1 MENTEQIM
9 EEAVKKAELSKEELQ
24 ERREKI
30 TDYYK
35 DHIPHL
41 EVQLKYESLLTEI
54 EENRAKR
61 AQAQKFLAQI
71 MAPEENNNN
80 V

>member
-1 MENTEQIM
+1 MESTQV
-9 EEAVKKAELSKEELQ
+9 EEEVKELSKEELK
-24 ERREKI
+24 ERREKV
-30 TDYYK
+30 TAYYE

-41 EVQLKYESLLTEI
+41 KVQLEYEQLLTEI

-71 MAPEENNNN
+71 MAPEEKA
-80 V
+80 